1 MKLTTIGIPLFLSL
15 FALAMPQGA
24 AAKGRNVLMFVTGA
38 DRTQHGKQTGIWLEE
53 FAVPYLLFKK
63 AGYTIT
69 VASPKG
75 GAVPVDPG
83 SQKDSIHDEDWTE
96 AVSRLETT
104 VPATS
109 LSAENFDAIFFP
121 GGHGTMF
128 DLPNNVDVK
137 RLLKEFDK
145 ENKIIAAVCHGPA
158 AFVGAQ
164 KADGTPLVKGRTITG
179 FTDAEET
186 AAGMVEEVP
195 FLLETALR
203 KEGGKFVTAKEWSS
217 HVEIDGRFV
226 TGQNPASSEATAKA
240 VLSLLK

>member
-1 MKLTTIGIPLFLSL
+1 MKLTTIGITLFLSL
-15 FALAMPQGA
+15 FSLAIPQETVA
-24 AAKGRNVLMFVTGA
+24 NGRNVLMFVTGA
-38 DRTQHGKQTGIWLEE
+38 DKTQNGKQTGIWLEE
-53 FAVPYLLFKK
+53 FTVPYLLFKE

-69 VASPKG
+69 VASPQG

-83 SQKDSIHDEDWTE
+83 SQKESEHKTDWTV
-96 AVSRLETT
+96 AVSRLEST
-104 VPATS
+104 VSATS

-128 DLPNNVDVK
+128 DLPNNADVK

-145 ENKIIAAVCHGPA
+145 QSKVIAAVCHGPA

-164 KADGTPLVKGRTITG
+164 KADGTPLVQGRTITG
-179 FTDAEET
+179 FTDAEEA

-195 FLLETALR
+195 FLLETTLR
-203 KEGGKFVTAKEWSS
+203 KEGGQFVTAKEWSS
-217 HVEIDGRFV
+217 HVEVDGRFV

-240 VLSLLK
+240 VLNLLK